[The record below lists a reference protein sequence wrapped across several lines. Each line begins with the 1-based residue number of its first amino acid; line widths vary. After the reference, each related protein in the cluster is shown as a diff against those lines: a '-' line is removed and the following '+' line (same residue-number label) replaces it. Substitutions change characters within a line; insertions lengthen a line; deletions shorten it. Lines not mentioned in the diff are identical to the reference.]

1 MNRQP
6 QTTSATIELEA
17 GTEAPTGALTD
28 GQGQARRFSGWIE
41 LAAAIE
47 DWRTST
53 ARDDSREVIRS
64 APAPAGEAH
73 DREGRARGR
82 SARRQRAGAAAAS
95 ATPSRSKLDAGS

>member
-1 MNRQP
+1 MNQRP

-17 GTEAPTGALTD
+17 GTQAPTGALTD

-53 ARDDSREVIRS
+53 ARADSRQPPIE
-64 APAPAGEAH
+64 APH
-73 DREGRARGR
+73 
-82 SARRQRAGAAAAS
+82 
-95 ATPSRSKLDAGS
+95 